1 MESKSIVLIG
11 LCVLVAILVTVSFSL
26 LNSLSGYHPIAF
38 VTFPSNTVL
47 DIQRAEI
54 YPTNTYGV
62 YPSDKL
68 LLQLTVSKNIPDL
81 VAIKPLIYTT
91 VGGIPVSK
99 SEDQKWQPLEATQ
112 PQTFSYEFYAG
123 TEGQNIVNVDINT
136 TNPTEKV
143 KFVVFINGTSSS
155 FDILSPSDRLLSN
168 QNTMIL
174 IGIVVSG
181 VGSGIALSLTAYQA
195 KLSRDEKNE
204 NMRAWIGNADSQILL
219 SRVFNASG
227 SVLSK
232 QHWEKLDLPSRSA
245 FNLTEAEY
253 QLKIKNF
260 GSVPATNA
268 KGRTM
273 VVFGE
278 KPDRTEISEASFGF
292 PFILFPDQEQLYMF
306 KMNRKTLDEIELH
319 RNKAYFVN
327 EFVYNS
333 GDTRQERK
341 FGFIAELSTGGF
353 LLLDSWD
360 EKSFSKKTKISWK
373 ERFLARFRYNKTNAE
388 DTSKTD

>member
-11 LCVLVAILVTVSFSL
+11 LSVLVAILLVVSAYL
-26 LNSLSGYHPIAF
+26 LNSLSGYQPIAS
-38 VTFPSNTVL
+38 VIFPSNTL
-47 DIQRAEI
+47 LNIQKAVI
-54 YPTNTYGV
+54 YPSNTYGV
-62 YPSDKL
+62 FPSDKL
-68 LLQLTVSKNIPDL
+68 LLQLTVSKTIPDL

-91 VGGIPVSK
+91 VGGVPVTK
-99 SEDQKWQPLEATQ
+99 SEDQKWQSLSGTE
-112 PQTFSYEFYAG
+112 PQTFNYEFYAG
-123 TEGQNIVNVDINT
+123 TEGQNIVNVNINT
-136 TNPTEKV
+136 TNPSEKV

-181 VGSGIALSLTAYQA
+181 VGSAIALSLTAYQT

-204 NMRAWIGNADSQILL
+204 TKRAWVGNADSHIAL

-227 SVLSK
+227 SVLTK
-232 QHWEKLDLPSRSA
+232 QHWDGLDLTNKRA
-245 FNLTEAEY
+245 FNLTQVEY
-253 QLKIKNF
+253 QMKIKNF
-260 GSVPATNA
+260 GSIPATNV

-273 VVFGE
+273 IAFGE
-278 KPDRTEISEASFGF
+278 KPDRQEIKEAEFGF

-306 KMNRKTLDEIELH
+306 KMDRNTVDELELH
-319 RNKAYFVN
+319 NNKAYFVN
-327 EFVYNS
+327 EFVYHS
-333 GDTRQERK
+333 GNTKKERK

-360 EKSFSKKTKISWK
+360 EKSFNKNGKT
-373 ERFLARFRYNKTNAE
+373 Y
-388 DTSKTD
+388 